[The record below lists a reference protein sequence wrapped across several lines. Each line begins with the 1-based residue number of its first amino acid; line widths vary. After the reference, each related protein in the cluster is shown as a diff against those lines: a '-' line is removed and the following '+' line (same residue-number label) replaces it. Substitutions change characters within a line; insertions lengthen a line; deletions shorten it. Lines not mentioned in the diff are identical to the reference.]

1 MPLGNAQT
9 LLKVASAA
17 LLGLGAVVAMASH
30 PATAGIT
37 GLVADLVFWPLDGQ
51 PSVEQPAARLLA
63 AISGGVMVGWGAML
77 WLVAARVLPSDPAL
91 AAALVRT
98 SAMAWFVVDSVGSVV
113 AGAPLNAVLNVAFLA
128 AFLLPLAGLAPR
140 PVVR

>member
-1 MPLGNAQT
+1 MPFPNAQT
-9 LLKVASAA
+9 LLKAASAA
-17 LLGLGAVVAMASH
+17 LIGLGAVVALAAH

-37 GLVADLVFWPLDGQ
+37 GLIADLVFWPLDGQ
-51 PSVEQPAARLLA
+51 PSLDQPASRLLA

-77 WLVAARVLPSDPAL
+77 WLVVTRLLPTDPSL

-98 SAMAWFVVDSVGSVV
+98 SAFAWFVVDSTGSIV
-113 AGAPLNAVLNVAFLA
+113 AGAPLNAVLNIVFLA

-140 PVVR
+140 PATR